1 MLRSSEL
8 ADRLGLSKNTV
19 LDLANSGKIP
29 AIRLPGGHYRFNLEQ
44 VIEALRTGGESND
57 D

>member
-8 ADRLGLSKNTV
+8 ADRLGVSKNTV
-19 LDLANSGKIP
+19 LDLANNGKIP
-29 AIRLPGGHYRFNLEQ
+29 AIRLPGGHYRFNLND
-44 VIEALRTGGESND
+44 VLEALRTGGESND

>member
-8 ADRLGLSKNTV
+8 ADQLGLSKNTI
-19 LDLANSGKIP
+19 LDLANNGKIP
-29 AIRLPGGHYRFNLEQ
+29 SIRLPGGHYRFNLDE
-44 VIEALRTGGESND
+44 VLDALRTGGASND

>member
-8 ADRLGLSKNTV
+8 ADHLGLSKNTV
-19 LDLANSGKIP
+19 LDLANNGKIP
-29 AIRLPGGHYRFNLEQ
+29 AIRLPGGHYRFNLND
-44 VIEALRTGGESND
+44 VLEALRTGGESND